1 MKNIYKMSDS
11 KRNSLGIKSLQ
22 SSLEE
27 ALETMRTDSDYLK
40 VCFDSELLETYIMLK
55 NNEIKQIGRD
65 KSRAKQFML
74 YYDI

>member
-1 MKNIYKMSDS
+1 
-11 KRNSLGIKSLQ
+11 
-22 SSLEE
+22 LEG

-40 VCFDSELLETYIMLK
+40 GCFDSELLEAYIMLK